1 MGILNFFSGKKK
13 ETTPKL
19 DVDIVSPI
27 KPDKV
32 EIVTNSNIEYLTI
45 DLPYSSKYLK
55 CENMW
60 VFNYADDKNLRVVVE
75 YKPIENVYYFYG
87 EAKPKSNWV
96 TFNVLKIVEIDDITF
111 VEAIDFIEK
120 DIPAKIEK
128 LKIIM
133 ELYKHFK
140 DDGIKITEIEE

>member
-1 MGILNFFSGKKK
+1 MSIFKFFSRKNK

-19 DVDIVSPI
+19 DVDIVSQV
-27 KPDKV
+27 KPDNIQ
-32 EIVTNSNIEYLTI
+32 IVTSSNIEYLTI
-45 DLPYSSKYLK
+45 DLPYTSKYDK
-55 CENMW
+55 SENMW
-60 VFNYADDKNLRVVVE
+60 LFTYSDDKNKRVVVE

-96 TFNVLKIVEIDDITF
+96 TFNVLKIVEIDDVTF
-111 VEAIDFIEK
+111 VEAMDFIEK